1 MLKYLFAAKFKD
13 GKILQQQ
20 SDDISSIDPL
30 KSSFYDVLKEEERGN
45 QLELFC
51 LADGVNDYLVD
62 LNDGHFEVNGVK
74 FNAHN
79 SENFFSNR
87 RLIYFRR
94 NTLNFTQGLEPLH
107 HGIIFKLGWQALDIH
122 GNNVQYVIELE

>member
-1 MLKYLFAAKFKD
+1 MLKYLFAARFKD

-20 SDDISSIDPL
+20 PDDISSIDPL
-30 KSSFYDVLKEEERGN
+30 KSSFYDVLKEEENGN

-74 FNAHN
+74 FNIHN
-79 SENFFSNR
+79 SEHFFTNR
-87 RLIYFRR
+87 RIIYFRR
-94 NTLNFTQGLEPLH
+94 NVLNFTQGLEPLH
-107 HGIIFKLGWQALDIH
+107 KEVTFKLGWQALDIH